1 MHGAPS
7 RQDAAFRP
15 KILLVDD
22 EPLILRLMERTL
34 NDAGF
39 DCACCCSGN
48 EGLEALASRRFHA
61 VVTDVAMPGM
71 SGIDLLRSA
80 RRLIPDLPLI
90 LVSGDSSE
98 TTLAQAQRFGAYGYL
113 RKPLEISKLVGLL
126 RRAVDQRGTHSEDRA
141 SHTWVRDT

>member
-7 RQDAAFRP
+7 RHDAAFRP

-48 EGLEALASRRFHA
+48 EGLEALARRHFHA
-61 VVTDVAMPGM
+61 VVTDVGMPGM

-80 RRLIPDLPLI
+80 RRLAPDLPLI

-98 TTLAQAQRFGAYGYL
+98 ATLAQAKRFGAYGYL
-113 RKPLEISKLVGLL
+113 RKPLEIAELVTLL
-126 RRAVDQRGTHSEDRA
+126 RRAVDQGGARSGDRA
-141 SHTWVRDT
+141 SHTVVRDT